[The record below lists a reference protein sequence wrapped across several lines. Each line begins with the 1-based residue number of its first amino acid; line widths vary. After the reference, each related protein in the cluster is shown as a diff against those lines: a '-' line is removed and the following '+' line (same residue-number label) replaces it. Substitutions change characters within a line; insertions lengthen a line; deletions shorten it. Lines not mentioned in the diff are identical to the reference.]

1 MIKVTESANSFR
13 GVYYHKDTNF
23 TKNQRK
29 TIRQIK
35 STLGNLQDSR
45 DFYVRSEGSSVVLSS
60 IKKVKDKYKE
70 SVFIIQS
77 RIGKYDLKHPFRLKD
92 LKEADKE
99 RKNNILYT
107 TSLFAMV
114 ILGFLFSLAIAP
126 KLTIGKEKAP
136 KIKTELIENADSLA
150 KDTFNLI
157 K

>member
-1 MIKVTESANSFR
+1 MITTTESANSFR
-13 GVYYHKDTNF
+13 GIYYHKDTNF

-35 STLGNLQDSR
+35 STLGNIQDSR

-60 IKKVKDKYKE
+60 IKKVKDKSRG
-70 SVFIIQS
+70 SVFKFQS

-92 LKEADKE
+92 LKDADKE
-99 RKNNILYT
+99 RRNNILYT
-107 TSLFAMV
+107 TSLVAMV
-114 ILGFLFSLAIAP
+114 ILGFLFSLVINP
-126 KLTIGKEKAP
+126 KLTLGKEKAP
-136 KIKTELIENADSLA
+136 KIKTELIEKVDSLA